1 MELEE
6 LASRFYPMPA
16 SEVKEQRLNAIR
28 RKFATIAGQINRE
41 CHNSREKSLAL
52 TKLEEAAMWTE
63 KAIKREDS
71 R

>member
-6 LASRFYPMPA
+6 LASRFYPMPTSA
-16 SEVKEQRLNAIR
+16 TKESRLRTIR
-28 RKFATIAGQINRE
+28 DKFAILADQIDRE
-41 CHNSREKSLAL
+41 CPDSREKSLAL

-63 KAIKREDS
+63 KAIEREDS